1 MEAAFFDL
9 DKTVITKASI
19 AAYLPTLRRAGYL
32 TAGMALRA
40 AWGHLLFRFFGA
52 DEDTLDKAR
61 RTALRLAAGLNQ
73 TALRR
78 LVRDNLTD
86 VIEPIVYDDALD
98 LFERHREEGRLLVLV
113 SASPIEIVEP
123 LAEHLAVDEFIATTP
138 VIDAEGRYTG
148 EVEFYAYGQA
158 KAEAIQ
164 RLAAELDLDLNESWA
179 YSDSATDLP
188 MLESVGHPV
197 AVNPDRELRRKAEE
211 EGWMVLEFD
220 RPVALGDRVPLNR
233 DWVTAATLTAAVG
246 VGVITLVRRLRR
258 PT

>member
-1 MEAAFFDL
+1 
-9 DKTVITKASI
+9 
-19 AAYLPTLRRAGYL
+19 
-32 TAGMALRA
+32 
-40 AWGHLLFRFFGA
+40 
-52 DEDTLDKAR
+52 
-61 RTALRLAAGLNQ
+61 
-73 TALRR
+73 
-78 LVRDNLTD
+78 
-86 VIEPIVYDDALD
+86 
-98 LFERHREEGRLLVLV
+98 VLV

>member
-78 LVRDNLTD
+78 LARDNLTD

-98 LFERHREEGRLLVLV
+98 LFDRHREERRLLVLV
-113 SASPIEIVEP
+113 
-123 LAEHLAVDEFIATTP
+123 
-138 VIDAEGRYTG
+138 
-148 EVEFYAYGQA
+148 
-158 KAEAIQ
+158 
-164 RLAAELDLDLNESWA
+164 
-179 YSDSATDLP
+179 
-188 MLESVGHPV
+188 
-197 AVNPDRELRRKAEE
+197 
-211 EGWMVLEFD
+211 
-220 RPVALGDRVPLNR
+220 
-233 DWVTAATLTAAVG
+233 
-246 VGVITLVRRLRR
+246 
-258 PT
+258 

>member
-19 AAYLPTLRRAGYL
+19 AAYVPTLRRAGYL
-32 TAGMALRA
+32 TAGMGLRA
-40 AWGHLLFRFFGA
+40 AWGHLIFRFFGA
-52 DEDTLDKAR
+52 DEEALDKAR
-61 RTALRLAAGLNQ
+61 RTALRLASGLNQ

-78 LVRDNLTD
+78 LARDNLTD
-86 VIEPIVYDDALD
+86 VIEPIVYDDALE

-123 LAEHLAVDEFIATTP
+123 LADHLAVDEFIATTP

-148 EVEFYAYGQA
+148 EVEFYAYGQG
-158 KAEAIQ
+158 KAEAIH
-164 RLAAELDLDLNESWA
+164 RLATELGLDLNGSWA

-197 AVNPDRELRRKAEE
+197 AVNPDRELRQIATEE
-211 EGWMVLEFD
+211 VWTVLEFN
-220 RPVALGDRVPLNR
+220 RHVALGDRVPINR
-233 DWVTAATLTAAVG
+233 DWVAAAVLTTA
-246 VGVITLVRRLRR
+246 VGAGIVALVRHLRR
-258 PT
+258 PA